1 MGNLEYKTVEKFLA
15 DIKKELGGENK
26 EAVRIAELKR
36 IEQENKI
43 MEKFV

>member
-1 MGNLEYKTVEKFLA
+1 LA

-26 EAVRIAELKR
+26 EAVKMAELKR
-36 IEQENKI
+36 IEQENKT